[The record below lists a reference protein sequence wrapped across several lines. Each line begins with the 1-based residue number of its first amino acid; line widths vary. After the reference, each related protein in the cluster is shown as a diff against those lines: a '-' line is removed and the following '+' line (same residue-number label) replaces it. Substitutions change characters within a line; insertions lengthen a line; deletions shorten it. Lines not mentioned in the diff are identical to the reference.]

1 MKIDNYLS
9 ERKSPTLAAKLAWCW
24 YTPYRHDEIL
34 KQYES
39 ERELVLDT
47 VRALRSS
54 FLGVGKSLRLK
65 DEYISMRKLFQDA
78 IDSVLLFASTNN
90 LNILQA
96 EDTIYDGIILMA
108 DNNIR
113 RIPIVNKEDTLIGI
127 FTVHDIIRLL
137 GGIEKYESL
146 YQEENNDLDMILA
159 KSVDHIAIH
168 NPITLSGNHSVFD
181 AVKTMVDNEI
191 GGIPIVDGD
200 KLIGIITERDI
211 LYLTP
216 LLKELSENNIPF
228 VPQKDVITVTPDTT
242 ILGAITILAKEDIRR
257 LPVVD
262 KGRLIGIITTT
273 DIIQANYTFANLF
286 SEVLSFSVK
295 DIMIKNTYFITPK
308 DAIDDAINLM
318 CHWNIGSLLI
328 MEGDELMGIITER
341 DVLKYAYE
349 LLKP

>member
-34 KQYES
+34 KQYGS
-39 ERELVLDT
+39 ERDLVLDT
-47 VRALRSS
+47 VSTLKSS
-54 FLGVGKSLRLK
+54 LSEAGKTLRLK
-65 DEYISMRKLFQDA
+65 DEYVSMRKFFQDA
-78 IDSVLLFASTNN
+78 IDNVLLFASTNN
-90 LNILQA
+90 LNMLQA

-113 RIPIVNKEDTLIGI
+113 RIPIVNKENTLIGI

-137 GGIEKYESL
+137 GRIEKYESF
-146 YQEENNDLDMILA
+146 YQDENNNLDMILA
-159 KSVDHIAIH
+159 GSVDHIAIH
-168 NPITLSGNHSVFD
+168 NPITLSENHSVFD

-216 LLKELSENNIPF
+216 LLRELSGKNIPF
-228 VPQKDVITVTPDTT
+228 VPQKDVITVIPDTT
-242 ILGAITILAKEDIRR
+242 IFDAIKIMAKEDIRR

-262 KGRLIGIITTT
+262 KGRLTGIITTT
-273 DIIQANYTFANLF
+273 DIIQANYSLTNLF
-286 SEVLSFSVK
+286 SEVLSFPVK
-295 DIMIKNTYFITPK
+295 DIMIQNTYFITPK
-308 DAIDDAINLM
+308 DSIDDAINLM

-328 MEGDELMGIITER
+328 MEGEELMGIITER